1 MVNLLWGVCS
11 SSLAVVTCSQGCAKL
26 RKKVQDKCIPLI
38 SCVALKW
45 KLLGV
50 EEMGGSV
57 LPWSVA
63 STLAETALEDDGI
76 SSVLTSTSMA
86 LVLAGMLGDNV
97 G

>member
-1 MVNLLWGVCS
+1 M
-11 SSLAVVTCSQGCAKL
+11 KL
-26 RKKVQDKCIPLI
+26 SKKDRDKCIPLI
-38 SCVALKW
+38 SCVTLKW

-63 STLAETALEDDGI
+63 STSAETALQDDGI
-76 SSVLTSTSMA
+76 SSVLTSSSMA
-86 LVLAGMLGDNV
+86 LVLAGMMGDNV